1 MEEFLRSTELLDCDE
16 PTVRKKAF
24 ELTMSAQSEREQ
36 SVVLFYFVRDGIKYQ
51 LVDKFPDKEYFKASH
66 TLERGHGF
74 CIPKAI
80 LLASLARASG
90 IPSRLHVVDIRNF
103 QLPKD
108 LKEKLGTD
116 LMRHHTYVEMYVGEK
131 WVKANPAFN
140 IELCNKFNLVPVE
153 FTGEGDAM
161 FSPVDLEGTP
171 HIEYF
176 EDYGLVDDLDYD
188 AIRKVFEDGY
198 PHLF

>member
-16 PTVRKKAF
+16 PSIRKKAF

-36 SVVLFYFVRDGIKYQ
+36 SIVLFYFVRDRIQYQ
-51 LVDKFPDKEYFKASH
+51 LVDKFPDKDYFKASS
-66 TLERGHGF
+66 TLARGHGF

-80 LLASLARASG
+80 LMASLARASG

-103 QLPKD
+103 QLPED

-116 LMRHHTYVEMYVGEK
+116 LMRHHTYVEMYVSGK

-171 HIEYF
+171 HIEYV
-176 EDYGLVDDLDYD
+176 EDYGLVDDLDYE